1 MAGAASSAGQIFNTE
16 SGRIEEILSKQID
29 TILPTLDPIWRDTV
43 VTSQG
48 VGPVSEFSRDFVV
61 NKLYR
66 TGMTGVIEQ
75 MDTADNFGLFGDA
88 ANSVAISDRL
98 IRSNDTTMK
107 NFPDPSDG
115 PKAKT
120 FSLSCPMRAMY
131 TNLMLTMGEMQMEA
145 TPAVIGDV
153 IAPTLQGFAQNLSHT
168 LCNYWYVSQNT
179 SYRLGTNA
187 SGAVAGVNGT
197 DPAGATYAF
206 GANTAWTFSI
216 TEESYERFF
225 AGQRVDVYNSSNQR
239 KNQSHVSNA
248 NTYVPTYVH
257 KVDDLTGTV
266 TIVAGSDWGDLAADD
281 YIVYANSGQTRAS
294 GGQSGATFTGIAGV
308 NSWIKATGDLLGGE
322 AGTNKI
328 DVDEH
333 PEFKSFCLDNV
344 GVLTESKLRKY
355 IRRFHAAKQKLGQTI
370 DTLVAS
376 DGVWLSYEAQK
387 IGQYQ
392 IDRTGNLS
400 SLSSEGSEEGFAFTF
415 EGRTYRG
422 HTSNYVS
429 KGEVYGWKT
438 SGNNWKRYVPPEYA
452 GLQKMGE
459 VDQHVPFRFVVPA
472 LTGGSSVKYPY
483 MNAGSNLLTEAVQ
496 MPGMLRMQLI
506 PDQAA
511 GLKLG
516 GVTTDKEYGGST
528 NIG

>member
-1 MAGAASSAGQIFNTE
+1 MPAAASTTGQIFDTE

-29 TILPTLDPIWRDTV
+29 TILPTLDPIWQDSV

-75 MDTADNFGLFGDA
+75 MDPAGNFGLFGDA
-88 ANSVAISDRL
+88 NNAKSISDRL
-98 IRSNDTTMK
+98 YKSNSGTMQT
-107 NFPDPSDG
+107 FPDPKDG

-120 FSLSCPMRAMY
+120 FSLSVPMRAMY

-168 LCNYWYVSQNT
+168 LCNYWYLSQNDK
-179 SYRLGTNA
+179 YRLGTNA
-187 SGAVAGVNGT
+187 SGAVSGVAAASNGI
-197 DPAGATYAF
+197 GAAF
-206 GANTAWTFSI
+206 SWTFSI
-216 TEESYERFF
+216 TEETYERFF
-225 AGQRVDVYNSSNQR
+225 PGQRVDVYNTGGTLR
-239 KNQSHVSNA
+239 KNHVATSPPGA
-248 NTYVPTYVH
+248 YVPTYVH
-257 KVDDLTGTV
+257 SVDDLTGNI
-266 TIVAGSDWGDLAADD
+266 TIVSDEDWGDLAASDF
-281 YIVYANSGQTRAS
+281 IVYANSGQAS
-294 GGQSGATFTGIAGV
+294 GSAHNAGGSFTGIAGV
-308 NSWIKATGDLLGGE
+308 NSWLKGTGNLLGTE

-328 DVDEH
+328 DVTEH
-333 PEFKSFCLDNV
+333 PEFKSFVLDSV

-400 SLSSEGSEEGFAFTF
+400 SLSSEGSENGFAFTF

-422 HTSNYVS
+422 HTSNYVG

-438 SGNNWKRYVPPEYA
+438 SGNNWKRYVPPEYS

-459 VDQHVPFRFVVPA
+459 VAQHIPFRFVVPA

-496 MPGMLRMQLI
+496 MPGMLRMQLV

-516 GVTTDKEYGGST
+516 GVTTDKQFGESA
-528 NIG
+528 NI

>member
-43 VTSQG
+43 VTAQG

-75 MDTADNFGLFGDA
+75 MDPVSNFGLFGDPNNA
-88 ANSVAISDRL
+88 DVAGSSPRLYQSNSG
-98 IRSNDTTMK
+98 TMK
-107 NFPDPSDG
+107 TFPDPADG

-120 FSLSCPMRAMY
+120 FSLSVPMRAMY
-131 TNLMLTMGEMQMEA
+131 TNLMLTLGEMQMEA

-168 LCNYWYVSQNT
+168 LCNYWYLSQNQK
-179 SYRLGTNA
+179 YRLGTVSA
-187 SGAVAGVNGT
+187 TVNNYEADGT
-197 DPAGATYAF
+197 TAEATP
-206 GANTAWTFSI
+206 GDVRVITFK
-216 TEESYERFF
+216 TDEEAYDRFF
-225 AGQRVDVYNSSNQR
+225 AGQRVDIYNSAGDTR
-239 KNQSHVSNA
+239 KNEDGSNNRVYA
-248 NTYVPTYVH
+248 YVES
-257 KVDDLTGTV
+257 VDDLSGLVKLRVEALTGTV
-266 TIVAGSDWGDLAADD
+266 CVDGDI
-281 YIVYANSGQTRAS
+281 IVYANSGEI
-294 GGQSGATFTGIAGV
+294 GSGANTPAFTGIAGA
-308 NSWIKATGDLLGGE
+308 NSWIKATGDLLGTE
-322 AGTNKI
+322 AGTNTI
-328 DVDEH
+328 SVDDH
-333 PEFKSFCLDNV
+333 PEFKSFVLDNV
-344 GVLTESKLRKY
+344 GVLTEHKLRQY
-355 IRRFHAAKQKLGQTI
+355 LRRFHAAKQKLGQSI

-400 SLSSEGSEEGFAFTF
+400 NLNNEGSSEGFAFTF
-415 EGRTYRG
+415 EGKTYKG
-422 HTSNYVS
+422 HTSQYVES
-429 KGEVYGWKT
+429 GTVYGWKT
-438 SGNNWKRYVPPEYA
+438 SGSNWKRYVPPDYA
-452 GLQKMGE
+452 GLQNMGE
-459 VDQHVPFRFVVPA
+459 VDQYVPFRFVVPA

-483 MNAGSNLLTEAVQ
+483 MNSGGNLLTEAVQ

-516 GVTTDKEYGGST
+516 GVTTDTVFGGST
-528 NIG
+528 NID

>member
-1 MAGAASSAGQIFNTE
+1 MPIVGSTTGQIFNTE

-75 MDTADNFGLFGDA
+75 MNPVEDFGLYGDSQ
-88 ANSVAISDRL
+88 NSTIISDRL
-98 IRSNDTTMK
+98 LKSNAGTMK
-107 NFPDPSDG
+107 TFPDPADG

-120 FSLSCPMRAMY
+120 FSLSVPMRAMY
-131 TNLMLTMGEMQMEA
+131 TNLMLTLGELQMEA

-168 LCNYWYVSQNT
+168 LCNYWYVSQNEN
-179 SYRLGTNA
+179 YRLGTNA
-187 SGAVAGVNGT
+187 SGTVAAATG
-197 DPAGATYAF
+197 AAALGATA
-206 GANTAWTFSI
+206 AWTFSI

-225 AGQRVDVYNSSNQR
+225 PGQRIDVYNSSDQR
-239 KNQSHVSNA
+239 KNQTHPSNA

-257 KVDDLTGTV
+257 SVDDLSGTI

-281 YIVYANSGQTRAS
+281 YFVYANSGQTRAS

-308 NSWIKATGDLLGGE
+308 NSWLKATGDLLGAE
-322 AGTNKI
+322 AGTNTI

-333 PEFKSFCLDNV
+333 PEFKSFVLGSV
-344 GVLTESKLRKY
+344 GVLTETKLRQY
-355 IRRFHAAKQKLGQTI
+355 IRRFHAAKQKLGQSI
-370 DTLVAS
+370 DSFVAS

-387 IGQYQ
+387 IGQYM

-400 SLSSEGSEEGFAFTF
+400 NLTNEGSNDGFAFTF
-415 EGRTYRG
+415 EGRTYKG
-422 HTSNYVS
+422 YTSNYVS
-429 KGEVYGWKT
+429 DGQVYGWKT
-438 SGNNWKRYVPPEYA
+438 SGNNWKRYVPPDYA

-459 VDQHVPFRFVVPA
+459 VDQYVPFRFVVPA
-472 LTGGSSVKYPY
+472 LTGTSSVKYPY
-483 MNAGSNLLTEAVQ
+483 MNAGSNLLSEAVQ

-506 PDQAA
+506 PDQPA
-511 GLKLG
+511 GLKLD
-516 GVTTDKEYGGST
+516 GVTTDKAWGGST
-528 NIG
+528 NY

>member
-1 MAGAASSAGQIFNTE
+1 MPGAASSAGQIFNTE

-75 MDTADNFGLFGDA
+75 MDTANNFGLFGDPNNA
-88 ANSVAISDRL
+88 DAISDRL
-98 IRSNDTTMK
+98 LKSNSGTMK
-107 NFPDPSDG
+107 TFPDPKEG

-179 SYRLGTNA
+179 SYRLGEITATVAA
-187 SGAVAGVNGT
+187 SAAV
-197 DPAGATYAF
+197 GATAS
-206 GANTAWTFSI
+206 WEVSI

-225 AGQRVDVYNSSNQR
+225 AGQRVDVYNSAGTVRQN
-239 KNQSHVSNA
+239 HVITGDNSGA
-248 NTYVPTYVH
+248 YVPTYVH
-257 KVDDLTGTV
+257 SVDDLTGK
-266 TIVAGSDWGDLAADD
+266 IRLVADTDWGDTAAGMI
-281 YIVYANSGQTRAS
+281 IVYANSGQAAGS
-294 GGQSGATFTGIAGV
+294 ADNAGSTFTGIAGV
-308 NSWIKATGDLLGGE
+308 NSWIKATGDLLGSE

-328 DVDEH
+328 DVGEH

-400 SLSSEGSEEGFAFTF
+400 SLSSEGSEDGFAFTF

-516 GVTTDKEYGGST
+516 GVTTDKEFGGSA